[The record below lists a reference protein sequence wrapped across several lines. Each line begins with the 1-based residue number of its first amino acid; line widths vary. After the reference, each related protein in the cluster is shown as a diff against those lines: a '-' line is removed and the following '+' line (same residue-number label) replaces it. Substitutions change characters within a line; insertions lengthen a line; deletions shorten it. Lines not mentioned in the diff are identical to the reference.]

1 MPDIHFHDVYGDFED
16 FPEHEGL
23 EGNTTRPAY
32 IRSMREQ
39 LNSTRLFNENYFAM
53 IAALDD
59 VVERGIKHVA
69 LPGDFSDDG
78 QPVHVRGF
86 IEIINH
92 YKETHGLKFYA
103 APGNHDP
110 INPVD
115 EPAGD
120 TYLGQG
126 GQEQQIKS
134 LGKDECALENGDK
147 GQPRYVEVGEAQN
160 PIVCTDDIQ
169 GLGYQGIMQMM
180 SGEGFY
186 PSKDYIYYETPFSS
200 DESRTNYDYE
210 LAVAE
215 SRFSNRQIE
224 ICSEGSGGEY
234 KEDSFTNCTEI
245 ADTSYVVEPIQGIW
259 VLAID
264 ANVYIPEGPNDKG
277 EMTFGSASS
286 NGYNKMVTHKKKI
299 IEWMSDVAKRA
310 EENNKVLISFSHFP
324 MTDFYEGASE
334 ELEDLFGEGSNQLAR
349 LPEDETSKTLAGTGV
364 AVHVGGHMHF
374 NDTGMKSYEIDGVQ
388 HTLFNIQAPS
398 LGAYIP
404 AYKILDIA
412 PDRTIEVETVI
423 IDEVPRFDELFEH
436 YEEEHAYLTESATTP
451 EEEDA
456 IWNYEVLTS
465 KNYHEFTDWHLRELT
480 RLNFVPGEWPLDMQL
495 MVKAMKGDD
504 MLIMSQLETDTTLC
518 ELAEYLDYVVAG
530 CHAKARSTFEDDW
543 ALATKK
549 AQMVASEAGMTL
561 EDFESWTAEELAVD
575 FFRLRNADGLALM
588 DIDEVRLD
596 SYVVLTE
603 QLSNIE
609 VEVTGSAKGPHDI
622 RVSELFKERFSALF
636 NIMQKFSTGEPSDRF
651 LIDLEAQELYDLSS
665 DGVEATR
672 EQYQ

>member
-1 MPDIHFHDVYGDFED
+1 
-16 FPEHEGL
+16 
-23 EGNTTRPAY
+23 
-32 IRSMREQ
+32 
-39 LNSTRLFNENYFAM
+39 
-53 IAALDD
+53 
-59 VVERGIKHVA
+59 
-69 LPGDFSDDG
+69 
-78 QPVHVRGF
+78 
-86 IEIINH
+86 
-92 YKETHGLKFYA
+92 
-103 APGNHDP
+103 
-110 INPVD
+110 
-115 EPAGD
+115 
-120 TYLGQG
+120 
-126 GQEQQIKS
+126 
-134 LGKDECALENGDK
+134 
-147 GQPRYVEVGEAQN
+147 
-160 PIVCTDDIQ
+160 
-169 GLGYQGIMQMM
+169 
-180 SGEGFY
+180 
-186 PSKDYIYYETPFSS
+186 
-200 DESRTNYDYE
+200 
-210 LAVAE
+210 
-215 SRFSNRQIE
+215 
-224 ICSEGSGGEY
+224 
-234 KEDSFTNCTEI
+234 
-245 ADTSYVVEPIQGIW
+245 
-259 VLAID
+259 
-264 ANVYIPEGPNDKG
+264 
-277 EMTFGSASS
+277 MTFGSASS

-310 EENNKVLISFSHFP
+310 EENNKALISFSHFP

-456 IWNYEVLTS
+456 VWNEDVLTS
-465 KNYHEFTDWHLRELT
+465 QNYKEFTDWHLRELT
-480 RLNFVPGEWPLDMQL
+480 RLNFVPKEWPLSMQL
-495 MVKAMKGDD
+495 VVKSMRGDD

-518 ELAEYLDYVVAG
+518 ELAQYLGYPLVCDSVVRSSFEEDWEI
-530 CHAKARSTFEDDW
+530 ARR
-543 ALATKK
+543 K
-549 AQMVASEAGMTL
+549 AQEVAVKAGMTL
-561 EDFESWTAEELAVD
+561 DDFDSWTAEELAVD

-596 SYVVLTE
+596 SYVVLSSE
-603 QLSNIE
+603 LANIE
-609 VEVTGSAKGPHDI
+609 ADITGDNDSLYDI
-622 RVSELFKERFSALF
+622 KVSELFKERFSALF

-665 DGVEATR
+665 DGAEATR